1 MYRTATGSAYDVM
14 DTVMCNMSV
23 REYPDM
29 PGTCETRSYVVSAYV
44 ESHGDDRWEDW
55 LVRALTALLESAQ
68 REARRSGETA
78 GPADGVTSE

>member
-14 DTVMCNMSV
+14 DTVMVNMVV

-29 PGTCETRSYVVSAYV
+29 PGTCETRSYVVSAQV
-44 ESHGDDRWEDW
+44 ESYGDDRWEDW
-55 LVRALTALLESAQ
+55 LVRALEALLAAAQ
-68 REARRSGETA
+68 HEARRSGETA

>member
-14 DTVMCNMSV
+14 DTVMVNMVV

-29 PGTCETRSYVVSAYV
+29 PGTCETLSHVCSAQV
-44 ESHGDDRWEDW
+44 QSHGDERWEDW

-78 GPADGVTSE
+78 GPADGVTSV